1 MKLTEAIK
9 ALEKIQEKHGDIN
22 MANLDGFAVVPI
34 VTGNNE
40 PIRTDVYV
48 VTKNDEE

>member
-9 ALEKIQEKHGDIN
+9 TLEKIQEKYGDIN
-22 MANLDGFAVVPI
+22 IANLDGFAVVPI
-34 VTGNNE
+34 VTGDNE

-48 VTKNDEE
+48 VTKDEE